1 MSRSTDCSFVVGGV
15 VVEVVAGEVFGSF
28 LETEESL
35 FDLCN
40 LVDSARPHSLQMC
53 DARADVIKSFCG
65 RNLRMFIVS

>member
-1 MSRSTDCSFVVGGV
+1 
-15 VVEVVAGEVFGSF
+15 
-28 LETEESL
+28 L